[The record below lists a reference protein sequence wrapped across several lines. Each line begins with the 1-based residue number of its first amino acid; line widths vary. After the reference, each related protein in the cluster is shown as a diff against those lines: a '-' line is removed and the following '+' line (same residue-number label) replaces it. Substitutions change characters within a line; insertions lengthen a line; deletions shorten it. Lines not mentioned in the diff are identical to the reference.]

1 MAKGKLTGDQTGR
14 VAINNEEIGLTQE
27 KQQRFALGL
36 TREMSGWPVDTNTL
50 DNFTAN
56 EGKQEHAAFLIIS
69 HIT

>member
-1 MAKGKLTGDQTGR
+1 MVKGKLTGDQTGS

-36 TREMSGWPVDTNTL
+36 TREMSGWIVDTNTL

-56 EGKQEHAAFLIIS
+56 ERKKEHAAFLIIS